1 MPAVV
6 HLDLSKV
13 LTSADR
19 FTYRWV
25 ELPTSVRTTAAFE
38 DWLRS
43 KQLGGQLNGNNL
55 RFLRAGGIVIDT
67 ACLIGDLIQVVVGTS
82 DEVTTHRAAQEA
94 AGQAYASRQ
103 TGGSGT
109 GEQRPQASQ
118 SDAAAAEAAAE
129 SAQGQESA
137 ATAAAAVA
145 TAEGSPGEDAAA
157 WRAFR
162 LLSRPERLLAAERL
176 SVEERAVVK
185 AAGVPEEAMEDG
197 RVLPALQRLG
207 GHGPPVE
214 VGHNRRCGHCGVLKP
229 RVMYFEFMWK
239 QPVHRSVC
247 SHCETHLKC
256 STCPDHCCIKRPGAF
271 SKRQARW
278 WGGDR
283 RCKECISVA
292 EKAAAAGRK
301 TAGTSPAAVPA
312 PPAPEAPPPARVV
325 TAGEA
330 AGAAPEQKA
339 AEQKATEQKAEQ
351 AVAEQIAEQVAAEQA
366 VKEAA
371 EKVAAGAAAEQKA
384 AEQKTAEQAAEQA
397 AEQTVAKQAAVE
409 QAVKETAEKVAAGA
423 AAEQKA
429 AEQNSAEKMAAEEML
444 QLQVQWGE
452 TAAAQKAAV
461 EKAAAAEEE
470 AADSSDEMEGA
481 DADFGQPHVV
491 STSVVPE
498 AERRAAVAAEADAE
512 QERQHS
518 IREAGGL
525 LAGDKLV
532 FRHPADDTE
541 LVGRRV
547 FGGNIKSLGTEH
559 SFQPE
564 STCVTQQEWL
574 PSSGELVVVAGA
586 ADGAGWLVAADGGRV
601 PGAWAFRGEHLSRVF
616 ELGVLGT
623 IWDVDSDEE
632 EVPVEA
638 FHWPSP
644 VDLDHG
650 DGWFQ
655 KDELMGTISSHRKVR
670 VVAVEKYAR
679 GGEMLLVE
687 DAEEVEHDEE
697 TDFDVDL
704 DFDQGRSNTDGDP
717 LDEEPDG
724 TAGSSDGC
732 VVEMAA
738 ADGNI
743 FRMVKRSS
751 VWIRKSS
758 WDTLPLQ

>member
-1 MPAVV
+1 MPAIVQ
-6 HLDLSKV
+6 LDLSQV
-13 LTSADR
+13 LTSADELIC
-19 FTYRWV
+19 RWI
-25 ELPTSVRTTAAFE
+25 ELPTSVRTIAAFE
-38 DWLRS
+38 NLLRG
-43 KQLGGQLNGNNL
+43 KQLGGQLQGGSL
-55 RFLRAGGIVIDT
+55 QFLRAGGIVIDT
-67 ACLIGDLIQVVVGTS
+67 ACLIGDLIEVVGP
-82 DEVTTHRAAQEA
+82 VLRPAAHMPAQEA
-94 AGQAYASRQ
+94 AGQAAVSKQ
-103 TGGSGT
+103 SGGSGA
-109 GEQRPQASQ
+109 GDQQAEPQAAQ
-118 SDAAAAEAAAE
+118 SDAAATV
-129 SAQGQESA
+129 AQGS
-137 ATAAAAVA
+137 AAAASA
-145 TAEGSPGEDAAA
+145 ASAAEAGTTAEGSPKGDAAA
-157 WRAFR
+157 WQAFR

-176 SVEERAVVK
+176 SVEERAAVR
-185 AAGVPEEAMEDG
+185 AAGTPEEAMEDG

-207 GHGPPVE
+207 GHGPPIE

-239 QPVHRSVC
+239 QPAHTWHCRSVC

-256 STCPDHCCIKRPGAF
+256 STCPPEVCIKRPGAF

-283 RCKECISVA
+283 RCKECIA
-292 EKAAAAGRK
+292 GTEAAKEAAAAGRR
-301 TAGTSPAAVPA
+301 APDAAAAEVPEQA
-312 PPAPEAPPPARVV
+312 AADGAEQAAE

-330 AGAAPEQKA
+330 ARAA
-339 AEQKATEQKAEQ
+339 AEHRAAEHR
-351 AVAEQIAEQVAAEQA
+351 AAEQVAKGAENA
-366 VKEAA
+366 EGADGESAA
-371 EKVAAGAAAEQKA
+371 EEDSAAEGEAAAE
-384 AEQKTAEQAAEQA
+384 
-397 AEQTVAKQAAVE
+397 
-409 QAVKETAEKVAAGA
+409 VAAGA

-717 LDEEPDG
+717 LEEEPDG

>member
-1 MPAVV
+1 MPAIVQ
-6 HLDLSKV
+6 LDLSQV
-13 LTSADR
+13 LTSADE
-19 FTYRWV
+19 FICRWI
-25 ELPTSVRTTAAFE
+25 ELPTSVRTIAAFE
-38 DWLRS
+38 NLLRG
-43 KQLGGQLNGNNL
+43 KQLGGQLQGGSL

-67 ACLIGDLIQVVVGTS
+67 ACLIGDLIEVVAGGG
-82 DEVTTHRAAQEA
+82 EAAAHRLAQEA
-94 AGQAYASRQ
+94 AGQAAASKQ
-103 TGGSGT
+103 SGGSGA
-109 GEQRPQASQ
+109 GDQQPQAAQ
-118 SDAAAAEAAAE
+118 SDAAATDL
-129 SAQGQESA
+129 AQGS
-137 ATAAAAVA
+137 AAAASA
-145 TAEGSPGEDAAA
+145 AEAGTIAGGTSAGDAAA
-157 WRAFR
+157 WQAFR
-162 LLSRPERLLAAERL
+162 QLSRPERLLAAERM
-176 SVEERAVVK
+176 SVEERAAIR

-207 GHGPPVE
+207 GHGPPIE

-229 RVMYFEFMWK
+229 RVMYFRYMWD
-239 QPVHRSVC
+239 QPAHRSVC

-256 STCPDHCCIKRPGAF
+256 YTCPDHCCIKRPSAF

-283 RCKECISVA
+283 RCKECIA
-292 EKAAAAGRK
+292 GTEAAKGAAAADRR
-301 TAGTSPAAVPA
+301 APDAAAAEVPEQA
-312 PPAPEAPPPARVV
+312 AADGAEQAAE

-330 AGAAPEQKA
+330 ARAA
-339 AEQKATEQKAEQ
+339 AEHRAAEHR
-351 AVAEQIAEQVAAEQA
+351 AAEQVAKDAENA
-366 VKEAA
+366 EGADGESAA
-371 EKVAAGAAAEQKA
+371 EEDSAAEGEAAAE
-384 AEQKTAEQAAEQA
+384 
-397 AEQTVAKQAAVE
+397 
-409 QAVKETAEKVAAGA
+409 VAAGA

-541 LVGRRV
+541 LVGRRMP
-547 FGGNIKSLGTEH
+547 GNLKSLGTEH

>member
-82 DEVTTHRAAQEA
+82 DEVTTHRAAQEV

-157 WRAFR
+157 WRTFR

-207 GHGPPVE
+207 GHGPPIE

-271 SKRQARW
+271 SKPQARW

-283 RCKECISVA
+283 RCRECISVA
-292 EKAAAAGRK
+292 EKATAAGRK

-351 AVAEQIAEQVAAEQA
+351 AVTEQIAEQVAAEQA
-366 VKEAA
+366 VKEA
-371 EKVAAGAAAEQKA
+371 
-384 AEQKTAEQAAEQA
+384 
-397 AEQTVAKQAAVE
+397 
-409 QAVKETAEKVAAGA
+409 AEKVAAGA

-697 TDFDVDL
+697 TDFDIDL
-704 DFDQGRSNTDGDP
+704 DFDQGRSDIRHGGPLGEDP
-717 LDEEPDG
+717 AD

-751 VWIRKSS
+751 VWVRKSS